1 MKKTAIILIIAL
13 ALALATF
20 ACDDKGDNTTN
31 DDNEVKERTAT
42 RTLSGGI
49 GSVTIKGNFTKS
61 GMETTADKVASGIN
75 TKYNADN
82 VSWGGTLAFDYYKGI
97 LDNGVTYIVET
108 NPVGYTKFKTIG
120 DSKTV
125 YIALDIADT
134 AIAGEALYAIGV
146 QEIGKATPTA
156 NKGEETT

>member
-1 MKKTAIILIIAL
+1 MRKFVLILIIAL
-13 ALALATF
+13 AF
-20 ACDDKGDNTTN
+20 VGCNDKDDNTTN
-31 DDNEVKERTAT
+31 DDNVVKERTAT

-49 GSVTIKGNFTKS
+49 GSVTVKGNFTKS
-61 GMETTADKVASGIN
+61 GMETAADKVANGIN

-82 VSWGGTLAFDYYKGI
+82 DSWGGTLAFDWYKGV
-97 LDNGVTYIVET
+97 LDNGVTYIVEA

-120 DSKTV
+120 DNKTV

-156 NKGEETT
+156 NKKGEKTT